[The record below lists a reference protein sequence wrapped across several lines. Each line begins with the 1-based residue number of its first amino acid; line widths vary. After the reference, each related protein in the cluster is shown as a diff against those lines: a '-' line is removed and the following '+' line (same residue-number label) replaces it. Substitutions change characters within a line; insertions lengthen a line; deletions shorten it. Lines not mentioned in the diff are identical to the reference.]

1 MKKTHLAHTLTLGL
15 STLALSACGGGGG
28 DDGSTKITVL
38 QVGDLVIERPAN
50 GGQPAL
56 TNSLLPTV
64 LQPADKPNEQQ
75 HASLPQSPV
84 LPQQSAGQASPPGGA
99 QNVQSE
105 QNVSTPPVTQPVPTH
120 PEKPVSVNIA
130 TGNNGT
136 ATGGSSNTPSTGNGS
151 GNTSNATGIA
161 AEDFN
166 NNTSTSTDTPS
177 IGDAGIIGESGLIS
191 ASGCE
196 LQYRLPANGIRVA
209 PAPIPGWRSNGIW
222 RTMPI

>member
-1 MKKTHLAHTLTLGL
+1 MPFREFLFAPFCLPPALPRSFPGGHSPRCPSIMKKTHLAHTLTLGL

-136 ATGGSSNTPSTGNGS
+136 ATGGSSNTP
-151 GNTSNATGIA
+151 AMQQ
-161 AEDFN
+161 
-166 NNTSTSTDTPS
+166 
-177 IGDAGIIGESGLIS
+177 ESPPKTLTTIPARARTHP
-191 ASGCE
+191 ASVM
-196 LQYRLPANGIRVA
+196 QA
-209 PAPIPGWRSNGIW
+209 
-222 RTMPI
+222 